1 MLKKYFTKIRQKC
14 WDLIDRKYPENKTK
28 YDLVIKLVKKSINEK
43 QDDEKLVLLDAGCGH
58 NSGISCKSDPGIT
71 LVGTDIVYEDIRN
84 NKEIDS
90 GFVSNLDHVPLKDK
104 SIDIIFS
111 NMVYEH
117 LNAPDKFY
125 SELNR
130 ILRSGGHV
138 IFSTPC
144 IYNIVVVINRL
155 LPDSVSKKLGSALT
169 DEDDEDIFPAFYRA
183 NSIRK
188 IRKLGKTNGFKEVD
202 LIMYQ
207 PPPYAFVFSTIICK
221 LAIYY
226 YNKINK
232 YDMLKFLRGVII
244 ARYEKLRDL

>member
-1 MLKKYFTKIRQKC
+1 MLKKHFYRVRQKC
-14 WDLIDRKYPENKTK
+14 WVLIDRKYPEVKTK
-28 YDLVIKLVKKSINEK
+28 YDLVIELVKRSVNYK
-43 QDDEKLVLLDAGCGH
+43 QGNEKLVLLDAGCGH
-58 NSGISCKSDPGIT
+58 NSGISYKLNQKIT
-71 LVGTDIVYEDIRN
+71 LIGTDIVYKDIRN

-90 GFVSNLDHVPLKDK
+90 GFVSNLDYVPLKDK
-104 SIDIIFS
+104 SVDIIFS

-130 ILRSGGHV
+130 ILKPGGHV
-138 IFSTPC
+138 VFSTPC

-155 LPDSVSKKLGSALT
+155 VPDSVSKKLGSALT
-169 DEDDEDIFPAFYRA
+169 DEDEEDIFPTFYRA

-188 IRKLGKTNGFKEVD
+188 IRKLGKTNGFKEID

-207 PPPYAFVFSTIICK
+207 PPPYAFVFSTTICRIV
-221 LAIYY
+221 IYY
-226 YNKINK
+226 YKKINK
-232 YDMLKFLRGVII
+232 YNMLKFLRGVII